1 MMTKRLEIYKCEICG
16 NIVEVIHEGVGKLV
30 CCGKPMVLKT
40 ENTQDASR
48 EKHVPVVER
57 TARGVKVAV
66 GSTPHPMEEDHFI
79 EWIQVIADGKAYR
92 EFLEPGDVPEAMFRI
107 DAVDIT
113 ARGYCDKQGLWKT
126 T

>member
-1 MMTKRLEIYKCEICG
+1 MTRRLEIYKCEICG
-16 NIVEVIHEGVGKLV
+16 NIVEVIHQGAGKLV
-30 CCGKPMVLKT
+30 CCGKPMVLMT

-57 TARGVKVAV
+57 TATGVKVAV
-66 GSTPHPMEEDHFI
+66 GSIPHPMDENHFI

-92 EFLEPGDVPEAMFRI
+92 EFLEPGDLPEAVFSI
-107 DAVDIT
+107 ETEDIT
-113 ARGYCDKQGLWKT
+113 ARGYCDKHGLWKT

>member
-1 MMTKRLEIYKCEICG
+1 MMTKRLEIYKCKICG
-16 NIVEVIHEGVGKLV
+16 NIVEVIHQGAGQLV
-30 CCGKPMVLKT
+30 CCGKPMALMT

-57 TARGVKVAV
+57 TETGVKVAV
-66 GSTPHPMEEDHFI
+66 GSIPHPMDPDHFI

-107 DAVDIT
+107 EADDIT
-113 ARGYCDKQGLWKT
+113 ARGYCDKHGLWKT